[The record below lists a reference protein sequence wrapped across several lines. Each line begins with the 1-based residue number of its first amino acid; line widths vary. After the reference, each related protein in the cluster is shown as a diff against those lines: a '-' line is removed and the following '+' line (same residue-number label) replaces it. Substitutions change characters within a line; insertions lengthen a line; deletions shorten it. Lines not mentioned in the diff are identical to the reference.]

1 MKHYDLDKIS
11 PIMRDCK
18 NFFNDL
24 VLAYRIQGFKIPNRL
39 KKLRSDIDEQI
50 TIIEGDSNDK

>member
-50 TIIEGDSNDK
+50 IIIEGDSNDK

>member
-24 VLAYRIQGFKIPNRL
+24 VLAYRIQGFKVPNRL